1 MGKADGRRA
10 SGMAIGAASVGVAM
24 SVVGV
29 SATQPAAFVDLAAL
43 IVLGSSTHPDG
54 SGNEAF
60 FRGKFNNPTYTGVN
74 GADGSDIVHVNFL
87 AGPAGINQALQ
98 ANAGEPNAILAS
110 GWGAANASLLL
121 RQLSAQNDPVL
132 KQTVFILD
140 NDVAI
145 PNGGFGTRYPWF
157 ALIGVNPLPTPT
169 DTIAAAVV
177 DIAYQYDY
185 NSNAPADVWNVL
197 AAVNSLVGYLYRHLN
212 QNEIDLPVTLDGSP
226 DVTCGTANTCGVTD
240 NNVVLKCPDA
250 QCEPVPAGDRVAAYV
265 TQRGKTTYVTY
276 TTKELPLTRLIRDVV
291 PVVGNFIADLTGPLL
306 TTLVNSAY
314 PNGQPIPADPSKYQ
328 PARIAPPLNEIVAT
342 AAKIPGAIQQGV
354 TAVTGGGWRPSA
366 TVTNSRTTEMDETVE
381 DQERTRAVD
390 EKPKLRSNIVRNSV
404 KAVPGTTGLET
415 SPTKGPESV
424 EAVDHSTTPEDTE
437 PPAAQENASN
447 ESGQTGTASTISQTT
462 QHEAGKAAPAA

>member
-1 MGKADGRRA
+1 M
-10 SGMAIGAASVGVAM
+10 
-24 SVVGV
+24 
-29 SATQPAAFVDLAAL
+29 
-43 IVLGSSTHPDG
+43 
-54 SGNEAF
+54 N
-60 FRGKFNNPTYTGVN
+60 
-74 GADGSDIVHVNFL
+74 
-87 AGPAGINQALQ
+87 
-98 ANAGEPNAILAS
+98 
-110 GWGAANASLLL
+110 
-121 RQLSAQNDPVL
+121 AQNDPVL

-212 QNEIDLPVTLDGSP
+212 QNEIDLPVNLDGSP
-226 DVTCGTANTCGVTD
+226 AVTCGTANTCGITD

-250 QCEPVPAGDRVAAYV
+250 QCEPVPPGDRVATYV

-314 PNGQPIPADPSKYQ
+314 PNGRPIPADPSKYQ

-342 AAKIPGAIQQGV
+342 AAKIPGGNP
-354 TAVTGGGWRPSA
+354 GGGGRGGRGRFPAPSA
-366 TVTNSRTTEMDETVE
+366 TVTNSFTTEMDETVE
-381 DQERTRAVD
+381 DQDRTPTVD
-390 EKPKLRSNIVRNSV
+390 EKPTLRRNIVRNSV
-404 KAVPGTTGLET
+404 KAVPGTAGLEIA
-415 SPTKGPESV
+415 PTKDPEP
-424 EAVDHSTTPEDTE
+424 VDTVDESTTPEDVETPE
-437 PPAAQENASN
+437 TPENASN
-447 ESGQTGTASTISQTT
+447 ESGQTGTNSTTTQTTSQTT
-462 QHEAGKAAPAA
+462 SQTTEHEAGEAAPAA